1 MSAAHGSSASAP
13 PVAVS
18 GGGAP
23 TAAVPLQQLPLA
35 RLNSSGAV
43 QAGGHFH
50 EQMLSVLARRQAVIA
65 SNIANADTPNYLA
78 RDIDLPSVALA
89 LHNAGATLS
98 LGRTH
103 AAHQVLLPPTPAEP
117 LLYAV
122 PLQGAVDGN
131 SVEMDIER
139 AKFAENA
146 VRYEFA
152 VGQVSGHYKMMKE
165 LLDSIR

>member
-1 MSAAHGSSASAP
+1 MSAAHGPGASAP

-35 RLNSSGAV
+35 RPDGAQAA

-50 EQMLSVLARRQAVIA
+50 EQMLSVLARREAVIA

-89 LHNAGATLS
+89 LHNSGATLP
-98 LGRTH
+98 LARTH
-103 AAHQVLLPPTPAEP
+103 AAHQVLLAAPPSEP
-117 LLYAV
+117 LLYTV

-131 SVEMDIER
+131 SVEMDVER
-139 AKFAENA
+139 AKFAENT

-152 VGQVSGHYKMMKE
+152 LGQVSGHYKMMKE